1 MKIPIIV
8 LTGFLGSGKT
18 TWLNRA
24 LKLPALRD
32 TAVLINEFGSV
43 AVDHHLVESSE
54 HQIVVL
60 GNGCICCTVRGELV
74 GALNQLWKR
83 RQHYE
88 VHSFQRVIIET
99 TGLADP
105 APILQEL
112 LTHPIVKQDYQLA
125 SVITCVDA
133 VLGEKQLDQE
143 IESLKQAAVADR
155 ILLTKTDLADA
166 SCKMALLER
175 LHALNPIAP
184 IHDIQSEAL
193 DASWFE
199 PTTPYDIRDK
209 SLDLAKWLHAE
220 KYRGVH
226 VVNENMPLQP
236 SRALDLR
243 ATRHQASPHDER
255 IQSFCLNY
263 DKPVVW
269 KSMLKAL
276 QMLVAMKGEHL
287 LRVKGLVWVEGE
299 EFPRVIHVVQH
310 LIFENHRIE
319 HHLSQLPVS
328 TQLVFIVR
336 DLDET
341 FVQLTLNHF
350 MGV

>member
-1 MKIPIIV
+1 M
-8 LTGFLGSGKT
+8 
-18 TWLNRA
+18 
-24 LKLPALRD
+24 
-32 TAVLINEFGSV
+32 
-43 AVDHHLVESSE
+43 
-54 HQIVVL
+54 VVL

-88 VHSFQRVIIET
+88 VYSFQRVMIET

-112 LTHPIVKQDYQLA
+112 LTHPMVKQDYQLV

-133 VLGEKQLDQE
+133 VLGDKQLNQE

-155 ILLTKTDLADA
+155 IFLTKTDMADEPSKA
-166 SCKMALLER
+166 ALFER
-175 LHALNPIAP
+175 LRALNPIAS
-184 IHDIQSEAL
+184 IHDVQHEAL
-193 DASWFE
+193 DSAWFE
-199 PTTPYDIRDK
+199 ATAPYDIRDK
-209 SLDLAKWLHAE
+209 SLDVAKWLHAE
-220 KYRGVH
+220 KYRGVP
-226 VVNENMPLQP
+226 VANENASLQP

-243 ATRHQASPHDER
+243 VTQRKASPHDER

-263 DKPVVW
+263 DTPVSW
-269 KSMLKAL
+269 KNMLKAL
-276 QMLVAMKGEHL
+276 QMLIAMKGEHL

-341 FVQLTLNHF
+341 FVRLTLNHF